1 MSGHQTPASEHTE
14 QLELDQRRS
23 AAQPLDWPR
32 DDPRRD
38 DPEHDDTHDTGDSEM
53 RAFPSEA
60 SVPPGEPEEGALH
73 LETDRTESEESGG

>member
-1 MSGHQTPASEHTE
+1 MSEHQTPASEHGE
-14 QLELDQRRS
+14 HLELDENRS

-38 DPEHDDTHDTGDSEM
+38 DPEHDTRDSADSETT
-53 RAFPSEA
+53 AFPPEA

-73 LETDRTESEESGG
+73 LETDREESGGSAN